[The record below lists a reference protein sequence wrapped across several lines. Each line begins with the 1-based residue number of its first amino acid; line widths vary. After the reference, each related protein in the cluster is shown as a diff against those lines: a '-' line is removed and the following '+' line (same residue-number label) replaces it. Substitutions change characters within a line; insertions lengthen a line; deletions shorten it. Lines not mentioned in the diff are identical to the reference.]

1 MDHPIKHRPHDRSL
15 LLLVPSCMTFPTRS
29 VDSLVVLA
37 VVLFV
42 VLASSVSVSYF
53 FSKIIAFGDKKD
65 ITLVLDKSSFAAL
78 FTVHGN
84 QLSVSV
90 KYEVNDESLA
100 NQKINGLMKIYT
112 ANGTLIRSSSFPEGF
127 EAKKKGGVEEL
138 KTTIRDPTVDQVIA
152 NVTFTDL
159 KKTET
164 LSNTITTELVLNE
177 SSDQQIQAV
186 NSSTD

>member
-1 MDHPIKHRPHDRSL
+1 
-15 LLLVPSCMTFPTRS
+15 MTLPTRS

-42 VLASSVSVSYF
+42 VLASSVCVSCF
-53 FSKIIAFGDKKD
+53 LGNIIAFGDKKD
-65 ITLVLDKSSFAAL
+65 ITLTLDKSSFAPL
-78 FTVHGN
+78 STVHGN

-90 KYEVNDESLA
+90 KYEVNDKSLA
-100 NQKINGLMKIYT
+100 NQKINGLMKIYS
-112 ANGTLIRSSSFPEGF
+112 ANGTLIHSTSFPEGID
-127 EAKKKGGVEEL
+127 AKKKGGVEEL
-138 KTTIRDPTVDQVIA
+138 KTTIRDPTLDQVIA

-164 LSNTITTELVLNE
+164 LSNTLTTELVLNE
-177 SSDQQIQAV
+177 SSDKAIQAA